1 LASRSS
7 VSGSV
12 RGDGPTE
19 GASVGLPAGDR
30 FADARPRSD
39 SAAPHLDSEVLAR
52 FRRFDRAEWSLLR
65 DDTPLVVGEAD
76 LDALRALNDRVSVQD
91 VVEVYLPLARLLL
104 LHLEAQRALARA
116 TDTFLRRPT
125 ARVPFVV
132 GIAGSVAVGK
142 STTARLLQAM
152 LSRSPA
158 ALRVDLVTT
167 DGFLLPNAELERRGL
182 LRRKGFP
189 ESYDRRRLLLF
200 LAELKAGAERAR
212 APVYSHEAYDIVPG
226 AWQVVERP
234 DVLIIEGLN
243 VLQPPG
249 QDRPS
254 GSDLVVSDFFDFSI
268 YVDADETSIEE
279 WYVERFLTLRSRVFR
294 HPTSYFH
301 RYADLDDATAV
312 ATAREIWADINA
324 PNLKENILPTR
335 ERAHL
340 VLAKDPD
347 HTVREI
353 RLRKL

>member
-1 LASRSS
+1 MIEPRSGR
-7 VSGSV
+7 SGLPRKTGQS
-12 RGDGPTE
+12 DGPPE
-19 GASVGLPAGDR
+19 DASAPLARDDESAGAG
-30 FADARPRSD
+30 PR
-39 SAAPHLDSEVLAR
+39 LDSEVLAR

-65 DDTPLVVGEAD
+65 DDTPLPVSEAD

-104 LHLEAQRALARA
+104 LHLGAQRALARA
-116 TDTFLRRPT
+116 TDTFLKRPA
-125 ARVPFVV
+125 ARVPFVI

-142 STTARLLQAM
+142 STTARLLQAV

-182 LRRKGFP
+182 MRRKGFP

-200 LAELKAGAERAR
+200 LAELKAGADRVR

-234 DVLIIEGLN
+234 DVLILEGLN

-268 YVDADETSIEE
+268 YVDADETSIEA

-312 ATAREIWADINA
+312 EVAREIWAEING

-340 VLAKDPD
+340 VLMKDPD
-347 HTVREI
+347 HAVREI